1 LEKTMSH
8 TGTPDTAKRLN
19 PTAGHRLKTQGM
31 AEADDATDG
40 DWKNECDDA
49 IATMARR
56 GLPFQASDLVREGLV
71 DDPPNH
77 HQWGPRFAYAARRGV
92 IREVAAT
99 KSKRTASRS
108 SRLVTW
114 IGAA

>member
-1 LEKTMSH
+1 MNASSA
-8 TGTPDTAKRLN
+8 TADRDSL
-19 PTAGHRLKTQGM
+19 TVGDRLKAQGM
-31 AEADDATDG
+31 TEADEATDD
-40 DWKNECDDA
+40 DWKSSA
-49 IATMARR
+49 ATTPSPTMARR
-56 GLPFQASDLVREGLV
+56 GIPFQAHDLVDEGLV
-71 DDPPNH
+71 EEPANH

>member
-1 LEKTMSH
+1 MSISS
-8 TGTPDTAKRLN
+8 PTANRIN
-19 PTAGHRLKTQGM
+19 PTAGERLKAQGM
-31 AEADDATDG
+31 AEADDAADD
-40 DWKNECDDA
+40 DWKAECDDG
-49 IATMARR
+49 IAEMARR
-56 GLPFQASDLVREGLV
+56 GLPFQASDLVDQGLV
-71 DDPPNH
+71 REPPNH

-108 SRLVTW
+108 SRLITW

>member
-1 LEKTMSH
+1 MSTSSL
-8 TGTPDTAKRLN
+8 TGRIDPA
-19 PTAGHRLKTQGM
+19 AGERLKNQ
-31 AEADDATDG
+31 ALADVDDATGD
-40 DWKNECDDA
+40 DWKTECDDA
-49 IATMARR
+49 IAEMARR
-56 GLPFQASDLVREGLV
+56 GLPFQASDLVDQGLV
-71 DDPPNH
+71 NEPTNH

>member
-1 LEKTMSH
+1 MRH
-8 TGTPDTAKRLN
+8 TGTPDTAKTTTL
-19 PTAGHRLKTQGM
+19 TAGDRLKHEGM
-31 AEADDATDG
+31 AQADDATDS
-40 DWKNECDDA
+40 DWKADCDEA
-49 IATMARR
+49 IAVMARR
-56 GLPFQASDLVREGLV
+56 GTPFQAHDLVDEGLV
-71 DDPPNH
+71 KDPPNH

>member
-1 LEKTMSH
+1 MRLN
-8 TGTPDTAKRLN
+8 GTPDTANTTTLT
-19 PTAGHRLKTQGM
+19 PGDRLKQQGM
-31 AEADDATDG
+31 AEADDATDN
-40 DWKNECDDA
+40 DWKSECDDG
-49 IATMARR
+49 IAEMARR
-56 GLPFQASDLVREGLV
+56 KVPFQAHDLVNEGLV
-71 DDPPNH
+71 KEPANH

-99 KSKRTASRS
+99 KSKRTSSRS

>member
-1 LEKTMSH
+1 M
-8 TGTPDTAKRLN
+8 TARIA
-19 PTAGHRLKTQGM
+19 PAPGDRLKEQGM
-31 AEADDATDG
+31 ADADQATSG
-40 DWKNECDDA
+40 DWKAECDDA
-49 IATMARR
+49 IAEMARR
-56 GLPFQASDLVREGLV
+56 RIPFQASDLVREGLV
-71 DDPPNH
+71 TEPTNH

-99 KSKRTASRS
+99 KSRRTASRS

>member
-1 LEKTMSH
+1 MT
-8 TGTPDTAKRLN
+8 TASIN
-19 PTAGHRLKTQGM
+19 PAAGDRLKEQGM
-31 AEADDATDG
+31 AEADDATDD
-40 DWKNECDDA
+40 DWKSECDDG
-49 IATMARR
+49 IAEMARR
-56 GLPFQASDLVREGLV
+56 HIPFQAHDLVNEGLVRE
-71 DDPPNH
+71 PANH

>member
-1 LEKTMSH
+1 MSL
-8 TGTPDTAKRLN
+8 TGTTDTTNRIN
-19 PTAGHRLKTQGM
+19 PAMGERLKNQGM
-31 AEADDATDG
+31 AEADDATDS
-40 DWKNECDDA
+40 DWKSECDDG
-49 IATMARR
+49 IAEMARR
-56 GLPFQASDLVREGLV
+56 KVPFQASDLIEQGLVRE
-71 DDPPNH
+71 PANH

-99 KSKRTASRS
+99 KSRRTTSRS

>member
-1 LEKTMSH
+1 M
-8 TGTPDTAKRLN
+8 TAAQVQ
-19 PTAGHRLKTQGM
+19 PTVGDRLKAQGM
-31 AEADDATDG
+31 AEADDSTDD
-40 DWKNECDDA
+40 DWKSECDEG
-49 IATMARR
+49 IAAMARR
-56 GLPFQASDLVREGLV
+56 GTPFQAHDLVDQGLVRE
-71 DDPPNH
+71 PANH

-92 IREVAAT
+92 IREVAAV

>member
-1 LEKTMSH
+1 MSTSSPASRIDPA
-8 TGTPDTAKRLN
+8 TGE
-19 PTAGHRLKTQGM
+19 RLKQQ
-31 AEADDATDG
+31 AIDEVDDATND
-40 DWKNECDDA
+40 DWKAECDDA
-49 IATMARR
+49 IAVMARR
-56 GLPFQASDLVREGLV
+56 GTPFQASDLVLEGLIT
-71 DDPPNH
+71 DPPDH
-77 HQWGPRFAYAARRGV
+77 HQWGARFAHAARRGV

>member
-1 LEKTMSH
+1 MSTTSPIA
-8 TGTPDTAKRLN
+8 TGNN
-19 PTAGHRLKTQGM
+19 PTAGDRLKAQGM
-31 AEADDATDG
+31 AEADDATDN
-40 DWKNECDDA
+40 DWKAACDDA

-56 GLPFQASDLVREGLV
+56 RIPFQASDLVREGLV
-71 DDPPNH
+71 REPPNH
-77 HQWGPRFAYAARRGV
+77 HQWGPRFSHAARRGV

-99 KSKRTASRS
+99 KSRRTASRS

>member
-1 LEKTMSH
+1 MH
-8 TGTPDTAKRLN
+8 TN
-19 PTAGHRLKTQGM
+19 SPTATASRFDPAAGERLKNDGM
-31 AEADDATDG
+31 NDADQATDT
-40 DWKNECDDA
+40 DWKTECDDA

-56 GLPFQASDLVREGLV
+56 GIPFQASDLVREGLCQE
-71 DDPPNH
+71 PANH
-77 HQWGPRFAYAARRGV
+77 HQWGPRFSYAARRGV

-99 KSKRTASRS
+99 KSRRTASRS

>member
-1 LEKTMSH
+1 MSH
-8 TGTPDTAKRLN
+8 SSPTATRIN
-19 PTAGHRLKTQGM
+19 PTAGDRLKAQGM
-31 AEADDATDG
+31 TEADDSTDG
-40 DWKNECDDA
+40 DWKSECDDG
-49 IATMARR
+49 IAEMARR
-56 GLPFQASDLVREGLV
+56 RIPFQASDLVDEGLV
-71 DDPPNH
+71 REPANH

>member
-1 LEKTMSH
+1 MNTTNITDRIDPAMGE
-8 TGTPDTAKRLN
+8 
-19 PTAGHRLKTQGM
+19 RLKQQGM
-31 AEADDATDG
+31 AEADDAADD
-40 DWKNECDDA
+40 DWKADCDEA
-49 IATMARR
+49 IAVMARR
-56 GLPFQASDLVREGLV
+56 GTPFQASDLVNEGLV
-71 DDPPNH
+71 KDPPNH

>member
-1 LEKTMSH
+1 MS
-8 TGTPDTAKRLN
+8 TNSTAAIASRFD
-19 PTAGHRLKTQGM
+19 PAAGERLKNDGM
-31 AEADDATDG
+31 HNADQAADG
-40 DWKNECDDA
+40 DWKAECDGG
-49 IATMARR
+49 IAEMARR
-56 GLPFQASDLVREGLV
+56 KVPFQASDLVDQGLV
-71 DDPPNH
+71 REPPNH

-99 KSKRTASRS
+99 KSRRTASRS